1 VAVTRRLTLQQI
13 ADATN
18 GTIVGGEP
26 DDVFDH
32 VVTDSR
38 TTIAEH
44 GVFVAL
50 RGRNFDAHDFLDE
63 ANRRGADAAVVEH
76 ARIDDAKSFAAV
88 VAVDDTLDALQ
99 NLAVAR
105 RARFAGQV
113 VGITG
118 SNGKTIVKE
127 MLASIVGRDR
137 TTYRSPGSYNSQVGV
152 PLSVLGIGS
161 EHEVAI
167 IEAGIS
173 EIGEMANLE
182 PIVRPDIGV
191 ITNVGDAHRAGLGDL
206 ETTAREKL
214 ELFRRLDGP
223 LIYNADDDVLREHVD
238 AEQGYGFGE
247 SEDAD
252 YRLLDVVAAASGF
265 TFTVRFPDDRAHDF
279 AIGVPGLHNVW
290 NAAAAIAAADR
301 LDISVQGMQAALGA
315 FELSPMRMQ
324 MHTTRSGVTLLN
336 DAYSSDPVSA
346 AAALNALVHYAAGQ
360 RTIAILGDM
369 LDLGVTAHE
378 AHAEL
383 GALVARLGID
393 HLICVGPLAR
403 EIGRAAVA
411 DGMALSH
418 VWETP
423 ADREGLDEILG
434 RLVEPGDYVLFKG
447 SRALGLE
454 RAAQSLLESV
464 APARLYVD
472 LDAIRENVQAI
483 RNRIGHETG
492 VMAVVKSF
500 GYGNDSNR
508 VALTL
513 LHAGVDAFAVAY
525 PDEGIPLRRRGIDV
539 PILVTNVR
547 ASEADKIAKYRLTPL
562 IFTEEA
568 LAALAREARRRN
580 TTLEVHVE
588 VDTGMNRLG
597 LKPEHAVEFCRRV
610 AETDAVRLQ
619 GIMTHFAAADA
630 PAEDPF
636 THGQIAAFD
645 EVLAALDDEG
655 LRPPVVHAANTA
667 AAWRFPEARYDMV
680 RVGLGLYGVHPSPD
694 VGAATNGVR
703 PALRFVTEVLWVKT
717 VEDGETVSYGRT
729 WKADGPREIAT
740 IAVGYN
746 DGFSRF
752 MSNGGEVLIR
762 GRRCPVVGNV
772 CMDASMVDVT
782 DLDEVAVGD
791 EVVLFGEQRGE
802 QITVEELAAQGRTI
816 NYEILTNVSPRVRR
830 IFTR

>member
-1 VAVTRRLTLQQI
+1 MAVTRRLLLQDI
-13 ADATN
+13 ADATD
-18 GTIVGGEP
+18 GTIVRGEH
-26 DDVFDH
+26 DLVVEE

-38 TTIAEH
+38 STIADR
-44 GVFVAL
+44 GLFVAL

-63 ANRRGADAAVVEH
+63 ARRRGAVAAVVQ
-76 ARIDDAKSFAAV
+76 RDRTDDAAAFDAV
-88 VAVDDTLDALQ
+88 VAVDDTLEALQ
-99 NLAVAR
+99 DLAVAR
-105 RARFAGQV
+105 RAKFDGTV

-127 MLASIVGRDR
+127 MLAAIVGREK
-137 TTYRSPGSYNSQVGV
+137 TGYRSPGSFNSQVGV
-152 PLSVLGIGS
+152 PLSVLGIGE
-161 EHEVAI
+161 EHEVAL

-173 EIGEMANLE
+173 EVGEMARLE

-191 ITNVGDAHRAGLGDL
+191 LTNIGDAHRAGLGDL

-223 LIYNADDDVLREHVD
+223 LIYNADDAVLAQHVD
-238 AEQGYGFGE
+238 HGVGFGT
-247 SEDAD
+247 SAQSD
-252 YRLLDVVAAASGF
+252 YRLLDIEAGSSGF
-265 TFTVRFPDDRAHDF
+265 TFGVRFPDGETHRF
-279 AIGVPGLHNVW
+279 AIGVPGRHNVW
-290 NAAAAIAAADR
+290 NAAAAIATA
-301 LDISVQGMQAALGA
+301 GALGA
-315 FELSPMRMQ
+315 SVGAMRSALASFELSPMRMQ
-324 MHTTRSGVTLLN
+324 MHTTRAGVTLLN

-369 LDLGVTAHE
+369 LDLGATAHE

-383 GALVARLGID
+383 GALVTRLGID

-403 EIGRAAVA
+403 EIGRTAVA
-411 DGMALSH
+411 GGMALSH

-423 ADREGLDEILG
+423 ADREGLDEILD

-447 SRALGLE
+447 SRAIGLE

-464 APARLYVD
+464 APSRLYVD
-472 LDAIRENVQAI
+472 LDAIRDNVQAI
-483 RNRIGHETG
+483 RSGIGHDTG

-500 GYGNDSNR
+500 GYGNDANR

-513 LHAGVDAFAVAY
+513 VHAGVDGFAVAY

-547 ASEADKIAKYRLTPL
+547 ASEADKIVKYGLTPL
-562 IFTEEA
+562 IFTDQA
-568 LAALAREARRRN
+568 LAALADEARRRN
-580 TTLEVHVE
+580 VTLDVHVE

-597 LKPEHAVEFCRRV
+597 LKPEDAVAFCRRV
-610 AETDAVRLQ
+610 AGTESVRLQ
-619 GIMTHFAAADA
+619 GIMTHFAAADD
-630 PAEDPF
+630 PAEDDF
-636 THGQIAAFD
+636 TRGQIAAFD
-645 EVLAALDDEG
+645 TVLDALDDED
-655 LRPPVVHAANTA
+655 LRPEIVHAANTA
-667 AAWRFPEARYDMV
+667 AAWRFPRARYDMV
-680 RVGLGLYGVHPSPD
+680 RVGLGLYGVHPSPE
-694 VGAATNGVR
+694 VGESTDGVR

-717 VEDGETVSYGRT
+717 IDDGDTVSYGRT
-729 WKADGPREIAT
+729 WRAQGPRRIAT

-782 DLDEVAVGD
+782 DLDDVAVGD

-802 QITVEELAAQGRTI
+802 RITVEELAERGRTI